1 MIFQSQ
7 YTGDK
12 KKMEMK
18 ITNECYEYVKMSL
31 ETYNCLNKQINT
43 LSKLYAKEQ
52 EEKKEIE
59 DKVTEL
65 TCEIEILRQEIMK
78 SNINGYRLE
87 AYTLEECLDFNGL
100 NYAFTSNEEQKLLNL
115 GFTHEELNQYIED
128 EWKKLNCVQEEE
140 NE

>member
-1 MIFQSQ
+1 
-7 YTGDK
+7 
-12 KKMEMK
+12 MK
-18 ITNECYEYVKMSL
+18 TEIKNSCYEYVHLSI

-87 AYTLEECLDFNGL
+87 AYTLEECLDFNGW

>member
-1 MIFQSQ
+1 
-7 YTGDK
+7 
-12 KKMEMK
+12 MEMK
-18 ITNECYEYVKMSL
+18 ITNECYEYVNISL

-87 AYTLEECLDFNGL
+87 AYTLEECLDFNGW

>member
-1 MIFQSQ
+1 M
-7 YTGDK
+7 
-12 KKMEMK
+12 KMEIK
-18 ITNECYEYVKMSL
+18 NSCYEYVHLSI

-87 AYTLEECLDFNGL
+87 AYTLEECLDFNGW

>member
-65 TCEIEILRQEIMK
+65 TCEIEILRQELMK

-87 AYTLEECLDFNGL
+87 AYTLDECLDFNGW

>member
-12 KKMEMK
+12 KKMKKK
-18 ITNECYEYVKMSL
+18 ITNECYEYVKISL
-31 ETYNCLNKQINT
+31 ETYNSLNKQINT

-78 SNINGYRLE
+78 SNINGYRLKT
-87 AYTLEECLDFNGL
+87 YTLDECLDFNGW
-100 NYAFTSNEEQKLLNL
+100 NYAFTINEEQELLNL

-128 EWKKLNCVQEEE
+128 EWKKLNCVQE
-140 NE
+140 

>member
-12 KKMEMK
+12 KKMKMK

-31 ETYNCLNKQINT
+31 ETYNYLNKQINT

-65 TCEIEILRQEIMK
+65 TCELEVFKEEILNRYLLD
-78 SNINGYRLE
+78 YRVRDYE
-87 AYTLEECLDFNGL
+87 LEEVTDIGQWNYGLDNFNH
-100 NYAFTSNEEQKLLNL
+100 LLKI
-115 GFTHEELNQYIED
+115 GFTID
-128 EWKKLNCVQEEE
+128 EMNEFITKKWNEFHQTKEEEE

>member
-1 MIFQSQ
+1 
-7 YTGDK
+7 
-12 KKMEMK
+12 MK
-18 ITNECYEYVKMSL
+18 TEIKNSCYEYVHLSI

-43 LSKLYAKEQ
+43 LSKLYVKEQ

-87 AYTLEECLDFNGL
+87 AYTLEECLDFNGW

>member
-18 ITNECYEYVKMSL
+18 ITNECYEYVKISL

-87 AYTLEECLDFNGL
+87 AYTLEECLDFNGW

>member
-1 MIFQSQ
+1 
-7 YTGDK
+7 
-12 KKMEMK
+12 MEMK
-18 ITNECYEYVKMSL
+18 ITNECYEYVKISL

-87 AYTLEECLDFNGL
+87 AYTLEECLDFNGW

>member
-18 ITNECYEYVKMSL
+18 ITNECYEYVKISL

-65 TCEIEILRQEIMK
+65 TCEIEILKQELMK

-87 AYTLEECLDFNGL
+87 RYTLEECLDFNGW

-115 GFTHEELNQYIED
+115 GFTREELNQYIED

>member
-1 MIFQSQ
+1 
-7 YTGDK
+7 
-12 KKMEMK
+12 MK
-18 ITNECYEYVKMSL
+18 TEIKNSCYEYVHLSI

-65 TCEIEILRQEIMK
+65 TCEIEILKQEIMK
-78 SNINGYRLE
+78 SNINGYRLG
-87 AYTLEECLDFNGL
+87 AYTLEECLDFNGW
-100 NYAFTSNEEQKLLNL
+100 NYAFISNEEQKLLNL
-115 GFTHEELNQYIED
+115 GFTREELNQYIEE
-128 EWKKLNCVQEEE
+128 EWKKLNRVEEEE

>member
-1 MIFQSQ
+1 MIFQSK
-7 YTGDK
+7 YTGEK
-12 KKMEMK
+12 GKMKME
-18 ITNECYEYVKMSL
+18 IENSCYEYVHLSI

-65 TCEIEILRQEIMK
+65 TCEIEILKQEIMK

-87 AYTLEECLDFNGL
+87 AYTLDECLDFNGW
-100 NYAFTSNEEQKLLNL
+100 NYAFTTNEEQKLLKL
-115 GFTHEELNQYIED
+115 GFTHEELNQYIEE
-128 EWKKLNCVQEEE
+128 EWKKLNRVEEEE

>member
-1 MIFQSQ
+1 
-7 YTGDK
+7 
-12 KKMEMK
+12 MEMK
-18 ITNECYEYVKMSL
+18 ITNECYEYVKISL

-87 AYTLEECLDFNGL
+87 AYTLEECLDFNGW

-115 GFTHEELNQYIED
+115 GFTREDLNQYIEE
-128 EWKKLNCVQEEE
+128 EWKKLNCVEEEE